1 MTMNETI
8 PHRQQRQ
15 RTPHGRFALA
25 ALALALTLL
34 AAVAPAQE
42 SGGGEGEWLEGIRL
56 GLPNFVRGDVPD
68 RPRIMYRDSLVSIND
83 ICPVRKSRLDPD
95 RKPVY
100 VNGKPVGFCCS
111 PCPVTF
117 STDPEKYL
125 TELRAAFPCPVNPA
139 RRAIF
144 DSSLRARV
152 NQDIF
157 FFSSVAAKNRFQKN
171 PLRYTK
177 TLTDPVSFVRFPAKK
192 ASPHVVFRGRDYYFA
207 TDSTLAVF
215 QAEPD
220 RWFERKTIH

>member
-1 MTMNETI
+1 MTMNK
-8 PHRQQRQ
+8 
-15 RTPHGRFALA
+15 RTPHRPGRLTPHVRILLA
-25 ALALALTLL
+25 ALVTGLAVL
-34 AAVAPAQE
+34 AVSAPAQE
-42 SGGGEGEWLEGIRL
+42 STPDQPQWVEGIRI
-56 GLPNFVRGDVPD
+56 GLPNFVLGAVPD
-68 RPRIMYRDSLVSIND
+68 RPRIMYRDSLTSIND
-83 ICPVRKSRLDPD
+83 ICPVRKARLDPD

-117 STDPEKYL
+117 SADPEKYL
-125 TELRAAFPCPVNPA
+125 TELHAAFPCPVNRG

-157 FFSSVAAKNRFQKN
+157 FFSSVAAKNRFVKD

-177 TLTDPVSFVRFPAKK
+177 ALTDPVSFVRFPAKK
-192 ASPHVVFRGRDYYFA
+192 TSPHVVFRGRDYYFA
-207 TDSTLAVF
+207 SDSTLAVF

-220 RWFERKTIH
+220 RWFERKTSH

>member
-1 MTMNETI
+1 MNETT
-8 PHRQQRQ
+8 PHRRLGP
-15 RTPHGRFALA
+15 RTPHARIALA
-25 ALALALTLL
+25 ALALAATIL
-34 AAVAPAQE
+34 AVAAPAQE
-42 SGGGEGEWLEGIRL
+42 SGGDQTEWAQGIRI
-56 GLPNFVRGDVPD
+56 GLPAFVRGNNPE
-68 RPRIMYRDSLVSIND
+68 RPRIMYRDSLTSIND
-83 ICPVRKSRLDPD
+83 ICPVRKARLDPD

-125 TELRAAFPCPVNPA
+125 TELHAAFPCPVNPA

-152 NQDIF
+152 NQDLF
-157 FFSSVAAKNRFQKN
+157 FFSSVAAKNRFVKD

-177 TLTDPVSFVRFPAKK
+177 ALTDPVSFVRFPAKK
-192 ASPHVVFRGRDYYFA
+192 TSPHVVFRGRDYYFA
-207 TDSTLAVF
+207 SDSTLAVF

-220 RWFERKTIH
+220 RWFERKTSH